1 MKKSLFMTCLLL
13 CAATVGVQANG
24 NGKVKKTK
32 TTKMGIFVEGAS
44 ESYSL
49 SGWDSKSGMSI
60 GAYFGASAL
69 MKPRKPENHWGW
81 GAAIGI
87 KYFGGSLERQEKHSY
102 STRLKCDVTSVSMF
116 DMKGDVKYF
125 FNPLSTRGK
134 WYIKGGV
141 SVCPLQI
148 NVPVE
153 KESSTYSKNT
163 YIDSGAMGVSLSIGA
178 HFGYEAKHWGASIGA
193 HYGAM
198 TTYSSENSSVPTF
211 CGFGASFQ
219 YFF

>member
-1 MKKSLFMTCLLL
+1 MNKILTMTCLLL
-13 CAATVGVQANG
+13 CATAVGVQAKG

-32 TTKMGIFVEGAS
+32 TTKLGIFVEGAS

-49 SGWDSKSGMSI
+49 GDWDSKSGMSL
-60 GAYFGASAL
+60 GAYFGASSL
-69 MKPRKPENHWGW
+69 MKPRKPECHWGC

-87 KYFGGSLERQEKHSY
+87 NYFGGKLERPGKY
-102 STRLKCDVTSVSMF
+102 SSSSKIEGDVTSVGLF
-116 DMKGDVKYF
+116 DLKGDIKYF

-134 WYIKGGV
+134 WYMKGEV
-141 SVCPLQI
+141 TVCPLQI
-148 NVPVE
+148 NVLTE
-153 KESSTYSKNT
+153 EESSTYSKDT
-163 YIDSGAMGVSLSIGA
+163 YIGSGAMGASVSIGA

-198 TTYSSENSSVPTF
+198 TTYSSDNSSVPTF
-211 CGFGASFQ
+211 SGFGASLQ